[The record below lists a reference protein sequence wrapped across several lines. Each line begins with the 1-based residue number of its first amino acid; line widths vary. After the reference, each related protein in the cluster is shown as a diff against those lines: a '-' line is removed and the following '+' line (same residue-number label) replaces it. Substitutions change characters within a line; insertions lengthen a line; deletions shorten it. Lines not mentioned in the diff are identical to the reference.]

1 MLAEGQNNLTSSP
14 YSIFGLG
21 DPFSINTTYGMS
33 MGDTKYAHLQPAYLN
48 PANPAS
54 YSGLRA
60 VSFEVAGV
68 MNRTYSFS
76 ENGDQTNDNG
86 GLRYFGLGIPI
97 TNRIGIAIGAMP
109 FTATGY
115 RITSTTELEYPGNV
129 QTVFRGDGGT
139 SIVYG
144 GLGYTI
150 HQDSIQRFS
159 VGANAN
165 LYIGNTETEA
175 LNVLDDNAGGLNAI
189 TFSKWRST
197 DFVFDLGLLYTRD
210 VTGIIGKK
218 NSAVRKNITLGAN
231 YAIPTKLKTEF
242 TDMDGSFLFSN
253 GLPRLI
259 DTLYYNVDTN
269 QIFLPQRFGI
279 GMVFEFYNINTKRFL
294 KLAFDYE
301 QFNWSELLIRGESQN
316 LNNSQQLSFGMEFI
330 PDKEDFRK
338 ILSVMRYR
346 VGARTKNTRINVNGY
361 DIGEYGV
368 TFGFGIPLIRSRST
382 FTDASTLD
390 FGMDFAV
397 RGTENNSLIR
407 EQITTINIGLSL
419 APSFWDRWFKR
430 RKID

>member
-1 MLAEGQNNLTSSP
+1 
-14 YSIFGLG
+14 
-21 DPFSINTTYGMS
+21 
-33 MGDTKYAHLQPAYLN
+33 MGDTKYANLQPTYLN

-54 YSGLRA
+54 YSALRA
-60 VSFEVAGV
+60 VSFEVAG
-68 MNRTYSFS
+68 NISRTVSYSQ
-76 ENGDQTNDNG
+76 NGDQTNDNG

-115 RITSTTELEYPGNV
+115 RISSTTELEYPGDIETIF
-129 QTVFRGDGGT
+129 QGEGGT
-139 SIVYG
+139 SFVYG
-144 GLGYTI
+144 GIGYTI
-150 HQDSIQRFS
+150 HQDSIQRLS

-165 LYIGNTETEA
+165 LYIGNTQTEA
-175 LNVLDDNAGGLNAI
+175 LNILEDNIGGLNAI
-189 TFSKWRST
+189 TYTKWRST
-197 DFVFDLGLLYTRD
+197 DFGFDLGFLYSRN

-218 NSAVRKNITLGAN
+218 SSQVRKNITLGAK

-242 TDMDGSFLFSN
+242 TDMDGSFLFSS
-253 GLPRLI
+253 GVPRLA
-259 DTLYYNVDTN
+259 DTLFYRVDTN

-279 GMVFEFYNINTKRFL
+279 GLAFEFYNINTKRFL
-294 KLAFDYE
+294 KLAVDFE
-301 QFNWSELLIRGESQN
+301 QFNWSELQIRGESQN
-316 LNNSQQLSFGMEFI
+316 LNNSQQFSFGMEFI
-330 PDKEDFRK
+330 PDKEAFRK

-361 DIGEYGV
+361 DISEYGV
-368 TFGFGIPLIRSRST
+368 TFGLGIPLIRSRST

-390 FGMDFAV
+390 FGMDFAI

-407 EQITTINIGLSL
+407 EQITSINIGLSL